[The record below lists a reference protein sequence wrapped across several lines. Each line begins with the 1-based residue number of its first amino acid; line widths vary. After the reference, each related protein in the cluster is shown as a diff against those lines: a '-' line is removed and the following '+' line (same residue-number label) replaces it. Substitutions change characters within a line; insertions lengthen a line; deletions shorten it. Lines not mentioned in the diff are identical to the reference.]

1 MLYFVSSFVWSKIFA
16 GCFRSQV
23 KYPVCKTVIIKQIR
37 MNTFDTKTLVQLYY
51 TLIYPFLTYSC
62 IVWGNTY
69 NSNLKP
75 LEILHKRTIRIIT
88 FSRFDAHTSPL
99 FAQLRILK
107 MSHIIALHTACFM
120 FHYSKGNLPKV
131 FDSFFLTTNSRHD
144 YNTWLAA
151 RFTFLVPST
160 RTNYGKFNIR
170 YAGPRVW
177 NEIDESL
184 KTLGLGS
191 FKTSL
196 KQNFLNMYWNS
207 KFAYFK

>member
-1 MLYFVSSFVWSKIFA
+1 MDCHLNWKDHVHNICKKLTRSIGIISKLRHFV
-16 GCFRSQV
+16 
-23 KYPVCKTVIIKQIR
+23 
-37 MNTFDTKTLVQLYY
+37 DTKTLVQLYY

-131 FDSFFLTTNSRHD
+131 FDSFFSTTSSRHD
-144 YNTWLAA
+144 YNTRLAA